1 MGAREEKNGL
11 RWYSLGRI
19 MPFFEL
25 GEAED
30 PRGPDLK
37 KKKSSRCFCFV
48 CCPPPVLSAQVQFV
62 RDSVCKY
69 PAVSA
74 SSSAARAALP
84 LAI

>member
-37 KKKSSRCFCFV
+37 KKKKLPLFLFCLL
-48 CCPPPVLSAQVQFV
+48 PSTSAQ
-62 RDSVCKY
+62 RTSSVC
-69 PAVSA
+69 S
-74 SSSAARAALP
+74 
-84 LAI
+84 